1 MVSFILYFYLIQ
13 SDISAS
19 VFETS
24 NHLKIMNIN
33 YHLPIISQTQPE
45 VDYSSTDNASI
56 LALGSFHNRFVQNS
70 PSQKISR
77 KKKTQNS
84 TSQQR
89 SQSNKSLSS
98 SPQLTA
104 SHSEVKVR
112 EHVRRK
118 PKNSEVK
125 VREHIRRKPK
135 KFSPIDE
142 IESFF
147 SMNIPEKTKPTMDIE
162 SFKTILSIQKESIQH
177 FKEKNRANP
186 DPIRAETKQAW
197 DVFMRST
204 KKNMMVTKK
213 KIAAGKRKAKK
224 EAKLRKKREI
234 ENWLALRKRIDNEAD
249 FPTQRDLDTYCTTD
263 MPHGAEDYI

>member
-1 MVSFILYFYLIQ
+1 MLSFILYFYLIQ
-13 SDISAS
+13 SDIPAS

-56 LALGSFHNRFVQNS
+56 LALGSFHNGFVQNS

-77 KKKTQNS
+77 KEKTQNS

-89 SQSNKSLSS
+89 SQSKKSLSS

-118 PKNSEVK
+118 PK
-125 VREHIRRKPK
+125 

-147 SMNIPEKTKPTMDIE
+147 SMNIPEKKKPTMDIE

-224 EAKLRKKREI
+224 EAKLRKKRDI